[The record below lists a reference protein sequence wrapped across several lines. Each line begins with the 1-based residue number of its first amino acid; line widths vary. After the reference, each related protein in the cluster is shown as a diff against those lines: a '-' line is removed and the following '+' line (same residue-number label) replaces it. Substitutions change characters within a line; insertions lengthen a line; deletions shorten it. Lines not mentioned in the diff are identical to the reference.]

1 MADKILKEDLV
12 KLGDAADVIIE
23 LFPFW
28 KKKPHRH
35 TAWRWYW
42 KGAYGHQLE
51 GVRLGQEIYTSR
63 QAVKRFVEAG
73 MIDGAPQRQVL
84 AKRQRVDTAKR
95 RLRRAGA

>member
-1 MADKILKEDLV
+1 MAGKILNEDMIR
-12 KLGDAADVIIE
+12 LGEVPDEIIN

-35 TAWRWYW
+35 TVWRWYW

-63 QAVKRFVEAG
+63 QAVKRFIEAG
-73 MIDGAPQRQVL
+73 MIDGAPQREVV
-84 AKRQRVDTAKR
+84 AKRRRVSTAKR
-95 RLRRAGA
+95 KLRRAGA